1 MGAVTIGSDTFDVFG
16 TSAGLATYAN
26 GSAAYYATYAAANVA
41 DANQVKRTHVEA
53 TRLIA
58 LMPFADAADAAPA
71 TASADVA
78 TACYELTLAAL
89 ADVAVLTQ
97 ASTAQRVRKV
107 DAKGVS
113 VEFFGPLAGPLAGA
127 RFPARVMALLG
138 PLLETVAASSSA
150 VGAGGYVSGT
160 STASDFDTCDAYS
173 LTSA

>member
-1 MGAVTIGSDTFDVFG
+1 MGTVTIGSDTFDVFG

-26 GSAAYYATYAAANVA
+26 GSAAYYATYAAANTA
-41 DANQVKRTHVEA
+41 DADQVKRTHVEA

-58 LMPFADAADAAPA
+58 LMPFADADDAVPA

-97 ASTAQRVRKV
+97 ASTGQRVRKV

-113 VEFFGPLAGPLAGA
+113 VEFFGPLAGA
-127 RFPARVMALLG
+127 RFPSRVMALLG

-160 STASDFDTCDAYS
+160 STCSDFDTCDAYG

>member
-1 MGAVTIGSDTFDVFG
+1 MGTVTIGSDTFDVFG

-58 LMPFADAADAAPA
+58 LMPFADAADAVPA

-89 ADVAVLTQ
+89 TDVAVLTQ

-113 VEFFGPLAGPLAGA
+113 VEFFGPLAGSC
-127 RFPARVMALLG
+127 FPARVMTLLG
-138 PLLETVAASSSA
+138 PLLETVAASSST

-160 STASDFDTCDAYS
+160 STCSDFDTCDAYG

>member
-1 MGAVTIGSDTFDVFG
+1 MGTVTIGSDTFDVFG

-58 LMPFADAADAAPA
+58 LMPFADAADAVPA

-107 DAKGVS
+107 DAKGVG
-113 VEFFGPLAGPLAGA
+113 VEFFGPLAGA

-160 STASDFDTCDAYS
+160 STCSDFDTCDAYG

>member
-1 MGAVTIGSDTFDVFG
+1 MGTVTIGSDTFDVFG

-58 LMPFADAADAAPA
+58 LMPFADAADAVPA

-113 VEFFGPLAGPLAGA
+113 VEFFGPLAGSC
-127 RFPARVMALLG
+127 FPSRVMTLLG

-160 STASDFDTCDAYS
+160 STTSDFDTCDAYG

>member
-97 ASTAQRVRKV
+97 ADTAQRVRRV
-107 DAKGVS
+107 NAKGVE
-113 VEFFGPLAGPLAGA
+113 VEFFGPTAGS
-127 RFPARVMALLG
+127 RFPARVMAILG
-138 PLLETVAASSSA
+138 PLLESSTASATSTT

-160 STASDFDTCDAYS
+160 STCSDFDPCDAYG
-173 LTSA
+173 LTSG

>member
-16 TSAGLATYAN
+16 TSAGLATHAN

-58 LMPFADAADAAPA
+58 LMPFADAADAA
-71 TASADVA
+71 
-78 TACYELTLAAL
+78 
-89 ADVAVLTQ
+89 VLTQ
-97 ASTAQRVRKV
+97 ASTAQRVRRV

-113 VEFFGPLAGPLAGA
+113 VEFFGPLAGA

-160 STASDFDTCDAYS
+160 STCSDFDTCDAYG